1 MKELLRTTS
10 AFKILSGD
18 VKKNTVAH
26 AYMLCLSD
34 PVYMRLALK
43 EMAKIIIGGD
53 ERKARLIE
61 NESFSDC
68 KIYPEEGKKL
78 TVDIAADIV
87 SESNMRPVEGDKK
100 IFIIEKFEEASPAV
114 QNKLLKV
121 LEEPPQGVIFLIGTL
136 NEFSV
141 LPTVKSRSRVLSV
154 PPFMEKEIEELLK
167 RLNPALSDEERAEYA
182 GASGGIAGEAV
193 RMTEGGYFSS
203 LMALVKEFVSAEEK
217 DFPLITAK
225 LNDLKQK
232 KEFIA
237 LLKIAFR
244 DMLVY
249 KAGSSDV
256 ILKAE
261 GDWIKRVSARYT
273 SAEIVSALEA
283 LTSAERDVKF
293 NASFPVLALDLL
305 IKIAPHGVN

>member
-18 VKKNTVAH
+18 VKNSSVAH
-26 AYMLCLSD
+26 AYMLCMAD

-43 EMAKIIIGGD
+43 EMAKLIIGGD
-53 ERKARLIE
+53 ERKVRLIE

-68 KIYPEEGKKL
+68 RIYPEVGKKL

-87 SESNMRPVEGDKK
+87 SESNIKPIEGDKK
-100 IFIIEKFEEASPAV
+100 IFIIERFEEASPAV

-121 LEEPPQGVIFLIGTL
+121 LEEPPQGVIFLIGTI

-154 PPFMEKEIEELLK
+154 PPFSEKEIEELLK
-167 RLNPALSDEERAEYA
+167 RFNPSLSYEIRAEYA

-193 RMTEGGYFSS
+193 RMTEEGYFSS
-203 LMALVKEFVSAEEK
+203 LMALVKEFITAEEK
-217 DFPLITAK
+217 DFPVLTAK
-225 LNDLKQK
+225 LNDLKLK
-232 KEFIA
+232 KEFIS

-249 KAGSSDV
+249 KAGSADF
-256 ILKAE
+256 ILKTEEAWIE
-261 GDWIKRVSARYT
+261 GVSANYT
-273 SAEIVSALEA
+273 SAQIVSALEA
-283 LTSAERDVKF
+283 LTSAERDIKF

-305 IKIAPHGVN
+305 IKINAEKK

>member
-10 AFKILSGD
+10 ALKILSGD
-18 VKKNTVAH
+18 VKKGSVAH
-26 AYMLCLSD
+26 AYMLSMAD
-34 PVYMRLALK
+34 SFYMRLALK
-43 EMAKIIIGGD
+43 EMAKIIVRGD
-53 ERKARLIE
+53 ERKSRLIE
-61 NESFSDC
+61 NECFSDC
-68 KIYPEEGKKL
+68 RIYPEEGKKL
-78 TVDIAADIV
+78 TVDIAADV
-87 SESNMRPVEGDKK
+87 VTESNIKPIEGDKK

-121 LEEPPQGVIFLIGTL
+121 LEEPLQGVIFLLGTV

-141 LPTVKSRSRVLSV
+141 LPTVRSRARVLSV
-154 PPFMEKEIEELLK
+154 PPFTEREIEGLLK
-167 RLNPALSDEERAEYA
+167 RLDPSLADELCAEYA

-217 DFPLITAK
+217 DFPSLTAK
-225 LNDLKQK
+225 LNDFRQK
-232 KEFIA
+232 NEFLS

-249 KAGSSDV
+249 KAAGVKDV
-256 ILKAE
+256 ILKSE
-261 GDWIKRVSARYT
+261 TDWIKNASARY
-273 SAEIVSALEA
+273 SPEKIVSALEY

-305 IKIAPHGVN
+305 IKINAPSR